1 MAQYGLPRYD
11 ATLLTGDRAVA
22 DYYEAC
28 VAAAKNTP
36 LTPKLISNWV
46 TGELFRLLKES
57 QAGMEDC
64 LVKPEGLIE
73 LLSMVGKG
81 TINPNTAKDVLEE
94 MFKTGKSPEKIVEEK
109 GLVQIS
115 DEKLISEICD
125 RVIAENPGPA
135 QDFRNGKQKAIGFLI
150 GQVMKFTKGKANPRL
165 VNEILRK
172 KLSE

>member
-1 MAQYGLPRYD
+1 MEEYGIPRYD
-11 ATLLTGDRAVA
+11 AEVLTTTRYIA
-22 DYYEAC
+22 DYFEETAKLSGDPK
-28 VAAAKNTP
+28 AASNWIMSDLMSLLNRENIPITRCKV
-36 LTPKLISNWV
+36 TPKHLSDMI
-46 TGELFRLLKES
+46 
-57 QAGMEDC
+57 GM
-64 LVKPEGLIE
+64 IA
-73 LLSMVGKG
+73 KG
-81 TINPNTAKDVLEE
+81 TISTRIAKEVLEE
-94 MFKTGKSPEKIVEEK
+94 MFKTGKSPKKIVEEK

-150 GQVMKFTKGKANPRL
+150 GQVMKLTKGKANPRL